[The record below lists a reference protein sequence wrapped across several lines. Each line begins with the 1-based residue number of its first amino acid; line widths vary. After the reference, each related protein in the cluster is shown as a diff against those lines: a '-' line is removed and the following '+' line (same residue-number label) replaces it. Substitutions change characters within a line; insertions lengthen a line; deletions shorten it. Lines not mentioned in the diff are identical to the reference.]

1 MSERGQGTA
10 EVNCEGMRVVVP
22 GKQHSGEYCSSLCSR
37 MHLEYMIINSHT
49 TIIILFSYLRGHG
62 AVCTSKR

>member
-22 GKQHSGEYCSSLCSR
+22 GKQHSGESCSSLCSV
-37 MHLEYMIINSHT
+37 HLECT
-49 TIIILFSYLRGHG
+49 TMVWHL
-62 AVCTSKR
+62 TQ